1 MKTAHQLPTKK
12 IVFVGTFLALVLTT
26 IISTHST
33 ALAQTSEIELQNSP
47 QEEVA
52 LTAIPPRLGDDG
64 SISAKPGEKLQVQVR
79 VKNISKSP
87 IKITTSSHDFILS
100 EDGQT
105 PIAITDSVS
114 NRWSLSNWLTV
125 TPTQTI
131 INSNQT
137 VGMNVLIE
145 VPNDALP
152 GGHYAMIVHE
162 PDYSTSSDQS
172 TQKNDSASV
181 VSQRVGS
188 LLYLVV
194 EGPINEEAY
203 IRDFTLPEFSEYGPV
218 PFSFTVENNS
228 DIHITPQMSIEIFN
242 LFNQKVDEIAIESK
256 NIFPLTA
263 REFSGQWE
271 RIWGFGMYKAKLT
284 MSFGSQ
290 GALVLAHKTFWL
302 LPVRILLA
310 IITLLVTV
318 ILLALAIKK
327 HIAHRKSIE
336 SKRIEEL
343 EQELQNIKN
352 NRNQD

>member
-1 MKTAHQLPTKK
+1 MKTAHQLTIKK
-12 IVFVGTFLALVLTT
+12 SVCIALLLTLVLTVAV
-26 IISTHST
+26 SSYSSVF
-33 ALAQTSEIELQNSP
+33 AQTAGPEVQNNPEEEI
-47 QEEVA
+47 A

-87 IKITTSSHDFILS
+87 VKITTSSQDFILG

-114 NRWSLSNWLTV
+114 NRWSLSNWLTI
-125 TPTQTI
+125 TPTQSV

-137 VGMNVLIE
+137 VGMNILIE
-145 VPNDALP
+145 VPSDALP

-162 PDYSTSSDQS
+162 PDYSAAVDNSSQN
-172 TQKNDSASV
+172 NDSASV

-188 LLYLVV
+188 LLYVVV

-218 PFSFTVENNS
+218 PYSFTIENNS

-242 LFNQKVDEIAIESK
+242 IFNQKVDELTIEPK
-256 NIFPLTA
+256 NIFPLTG

-271 RIWGFGMYKAKLT
+271 RIWGYGMYKAKLT

-290 GALVLAHKTFWL
+290 GAIVLAHKTFWL

-310 IITLLVTV
+310 IITLIFTI
-318 ILLALAIKK
+318 ILFILSVKK
-327 HIAHRKSIE
+327 HLAHRKSIE
-336 SKRIEEL
+336 AQKIDEL

-352 NRNQD
+352 NRPQD